1 MLIEIAA
8 IGKNN
13 ELGYENKLIWHLPS
27 DMKFFRSTTLGHTV
41 IMGRRT
47 FESLNGLLP
56 NRTHVVI
63 SRNPDFKPQGVIVL
77 QSVREVADR
86 FAYSDE
92 ECYVMGGGEIYSQL
106 LPYSKKMYLTEIDA
120 EFKAADTFFPKFDAE
135 KFNDTVIG
143 EYSEKETDY
152 KIHLYER
159 KGELN
164 NG

>member
-1 MLIEIAA
+1 MISFVDKPLVFLS
-8 IGKNN
+8 N
-13 ELGYENKLIWHLPS
+13 
-27 DMKFFRSTTLGHTV
+27 
-41 IMGRRT
+41 
-47 FESLNGLLP
+47 LN
-56 NRTHVVI
+56 VDA
-63 SRNPDFKPQGVIVL
+63 S
-77 QSVREVADR
+77 
-86 FAYSDE
+86 
-92 ECYVMGGGEIYSQL
+92 